1 MKHLISV
8 CAALVLFTT
17 AQAQPNSK
25 YYGIWE
31 GTLNVGVELRFV
43 LHISDDGKGG
53 FHATAD
59 SPDQSAFGL
68 KCDTVFLTGD
78 SIIIEMHKMGARY
91 AGMLQNETTLS
102 GTFSQR
108 MQIPLTLKKTDKV
121 SERKR
126 PQTPVGPF
134 PYDIYD
140 VTYDNAD
147 KSVHFGATLTVPKP
161 EPGINYIKAPEYPV
175 AILITGSGQQDRDET
190 LVGHK
195 PFWVI
200 ADYLSR
206 RGIAVLRVDD
216 RGMGKTKGDLKN
228 ATSYDFAKDVEAG
241 IDYLKTRKDIDQRK
255 IGLIGHSEGG
265 MIAPIVASERP
276 EVNFIILLAGPGI
289 KITELMALQNSAV
302 LRSAGIPQEVTDQF
316 QPLYKDLART
326 ITSTSDTAAAF
337 QASVKKVRK
346 WMAKKDT
353 SILYPLGFTHE
364 NPHEVEI
371 YVRSLIKSFTQ
382 PWYRYFMQ
390 FDPAVYVKKLS
401 CNVLALNGSKDI
413 QVTVPENTDGLKKLL
428 KKSKAK
434 NVSVE
439 VVPGLNHLFQHCKEC
454 NLSEYGKLEETFA
467 PEVLERMAGWLQQVL
482 K

>member
-1 MKHLISV
+1 MKKITGLL
-8 CAALVLFTT
+8 AALCLLSAVH
-17 AQAQPNSK
+17 AQTNNR

-43 LHISDDGKGG
+43 IHINDNGSGG

-68 KCDTVFLTGD
+68 KCDTVYLNGD
-78 SIIIEMHKMGARY
+78 SIIVEMHKMGARY
-91 AGMLQNETTLS
+91 AGMLIDTATLN
-102 GTFSQR
+102 GIFTQR
-108 MQIPLTLKKTDKV
+108 AVLPLKLKKTDKV

-126 PQTPVGPF
+126 PQTPKGPF
-134 PYDIYD
+134 PYDSYD
-140 VTYDNAD
+140 VNYDNAD
-147 KSVHFGATLTVPKP
+147 KSIHFGATLTVPKP

-241 IDYLKTRKDIDQRK
+241 IDYLKTRKDIDQKK

-265 MIAPIVASERP
+265 MIAPIVATERP

-289 KITELMALQNSAV
+289 KITELMALQNAAV
-302 LRSAGIPQEVTDQF
+302 LESAGISAKATHQF
-316 QPLYKDLART
+316 KPMFKDLAT
-326 ITSTSDTAAAF
+326 TLTSTTDTAAAF
-337 QASVKKVRK
+337 RTALKKVKK
-346 WMAKKDT
+346 WIAKQDT
-353 SILYPLGFTHE
+353 AVLSELGFSEKNEHDA
-364 NPHEVEI
+364 EV
-371 YVRSLIKSFTQ
+371 YVRSMMKTFTA
-382 PWYRYFMQ
+382 PWYRYFLR
-390 FDPAVYVKKLS
+390 FDPSVYIKKLS

-413 QVTVPENTDGLKKLL
+413 QVTVPQNPDGLKASL

-439 VVPGLNHLFQHCKEC
+439 VVPGLNHLFQHCKDCTVE
-454 NLSEYGKLEETFA
+454 EYGKLEETFA
-467 PEVLERMAGWLQQVL
+467 PEVLERMAGWLQQIL